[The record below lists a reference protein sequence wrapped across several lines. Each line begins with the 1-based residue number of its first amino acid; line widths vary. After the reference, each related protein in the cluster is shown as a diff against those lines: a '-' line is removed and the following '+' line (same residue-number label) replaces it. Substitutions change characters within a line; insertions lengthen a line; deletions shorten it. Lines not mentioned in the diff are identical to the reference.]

1 MNLKTQK
8 ESRRLNLNNMAKEI
22 SEESKFQISVKTLI
36 SIVVAVATV
45 ISAYFGLMASIN
57 SKFSEL
63 ESQVEKALELPK
75 PGTGTYTID
84 MGDPAA
90 SNTWPPTR
98 MEFNM
103 KDQMAR
109 NQIETLIKEIDE
121 LKEEIKLLRK

>member
-1 MNLKTQK
+1 MTK
-8 ESRRLNLNNMAKEI
+8 EL
-22 SEESKFQISVKTLI
+22 SEESKFQISIKTLI
-36 SIVVAVATV
+36 GIVVAVATV

-63 ESQVEKALELPK
+63 EVKIQEALELPK
-75 PGTGTYTID
+75 PGTGTYVID

-90 SNTWPPTR
+90 TNTWPPTR

-109 NQIETLIKEIDE
+109 NKIDVLTKEIEE
-121 LKEEIKLLRK
+121 LKEEVKELR

>member
-1 MNLKTQK
+1 
-8 ESRRLNLNNMAKEI
+8 MAKEI

-36 SIVVAVATV
+36 TIVVAVATV

-57 SKFSEL
+57 SKFLEL
-63 ESQVEKALELPK
+63 ELQVEKALELPK

-109 NQIETLIKEIDE
+109 DKIDNVIKEVEE
-121 LKEEIKLLRK
+121 LKEELKELRK

>member
-1 MNLKTQK
+1 
-8 ESRRLNLNNMAKEI
+8 MAKEL

-36 SIVVAVATV
+36 TIVVGVATI

-57 SKFSEL
+57 SKFVEL
-63 ESQVEKALELPK
+63 EGKVERALELPK

-109 NQIETLIKEIDE
+109 NQIDALVKEIDE
-121 LKEEIKLLRK
+121 MKEEIKLLRQ

>member
-1 MNLKTQK
+1 MPK
-8 ESRRLNLNNMAKEI
+8 EL
-22 SEESKFQISVKTLI
+22 SEESKFQISIKTLI
-36 SIVVAVATV
+36 GIVVAVATV

-63 ESQVEKALELPK
+63 EVKIQEALELPK
-75 PGTGTYTID
+75 PGTGTYVID

-90 SNTWPPTR
+90 TNTWPPTR

-109 NQIETLIKEIDE
+109 NKIDVLTKEIEE
-121 LKEEIKLLRK
+121 LKEEVKELR

>member
-1 MNLKTQK
+1 
-8 ESRRLNLNNMAKEI
+8 MAKEL
-22 SEESKFQISVKTLI
+22 SEDSKFQISIKTLI
-36 SIVVAVATV
+36 GIVVAVTTV

-57 SKFSEL
+57 SKFADL
-63 ESQVEKALELPK
+63 EVKVQEALEKPI

-90 SNTWPPTR
+90 TNTWPPTR

-109 NQIETLIKEIDE
+109 NKIDAVIKEIEDIN
-121 LKEEIKLLRK
+121 EEIKMLRK

>member
-1 MNLKTQK
+1 
-8 ESRRLNLNNMAKEI
+8 MAKEI
-22 SEESKFQISVKTLI
+22 SEESKFQISIKTLI
-36 SIVVAVATV
+36 TIVVAVATV

-57 SKFSEL
+57 SKFTEL
-63 ESQVEKALELPK
+63 EGKVERALELPK

-109 NQIETLIKEIDE
+109 NQIDALVKVMDEMKVEIKE
-121 LKEEIKLLRK
+121 LRK

>member
-1 MNLKTQK
+1 
-8 ESRRLNLNNMAKEI
+8 MAKEL

-36 SIVVAVATV
+36 SIVIAVVTV
-45 ISAYFGLMASIN
+45 VSAYFGLMASIN

-63 ESQVEKALELPK
+63 ENKVEKALELPK

-90 SNTWPPTR
+90 TNTWPPTR

-109 NQIETLIKEIDE
+109 NQIDALVKEVDE
-121 LKEEIKLLRK
+121 LKDEIKLLRQ

>member
-1 MNLKTQK
+1 
-8 ESRRLNLNNMAKEI
+8 MAKEI
-22 SEESKFQISVKTLI
+22 SEESKFQISIKTLV
-36 SIVVAVATV
+36 SIVAAVAMI

-57 SKFSEL
+57 SKFVDL
-63 ESQVEKALELPK
+63 EGKVQEALEKPK

-109 NQIETLIKEIDE
+109 NQIDMLIKEMDE
-121 LKEEIKLLRK
+121 MKEDIKSLR

>member
-1 MNLKTQK
+1 VVKFIIKAMTK
-8 ESRRLNLNNMAKEI
+8 EL
-22 SEESKFQISVKTLI
+22 SENSKFQISVKTLI
-36 SIVVAVATV
+36 AIVMSVATV

-57 SKFSEL
+57 SKFGEL
-63 ESQVEKALELPK
+63 EIKVQEALEKPK

-90 SNTWPPTR
+90 TNTWPPTR

-109 NQIETLIKEIDE
+109 NKIDAVIKEMDE
-121 LKEEIKLLRK
+121 MKDDIKYLRQ

>member
-1 MNLKTQK
+1 
-8 ESRRLNLNNMAKEI
+8 MAKEL
-22 SEESKFQISVKTLI
+22 SEESKFQISIKTLI
-36 SIVVAVATV
+36 TIVVAVATV

-57 SKFSEL
+57 SKFAEL
-63 ESQVEKALELPK
+63 ESKVERALELPK

-109 NQIETLIKEIDE
+109 NQIDGLVKEMDE
-121 LKEEIKLLRK
+121 MKEEIKLLRQ

>member
-1 MNLKTQK
+1 MTK
-8 ESRRLNLNNMAKEI
+8 EL
-22 SEESKFQISVKTLI
+22 SENSKFQVSVKTLI
-36 SIVVAVATV
+36 SIVVAVVTV
-45 ISAYFGLMASIN
+45 VSAYFGLMSTIN

-63 ESQVEKALELPK
+63 ENKVQKALELPK

-90 SNTWPPTR
+90 TNTWPPTR

-109 NQIETLIKEIDE
+109 NKIDQVIKDLEDLEEE
-121 LKEEIKLLRK
+121 LKELKK

>member
-1 MNLKTQK
+1 MSK
-8 ESRRLNLNNMAKEI
+8 EL

-36 SIVVAVATV
+36 SIIVGVVTV
-45 ISAYFGLMASIN
+45 VSAYFGLMASIN
-57 SKFSEL
+57 SKFAEL
-63 ESQVEKALELPK
+63 ESKVEQALELPK

-90 SNTWPPTR
+90 TNTWPPTR

-109 NQIETLIKEIDE
+109 NKIDAVIKEMDE
-121 LKEEIKLLRK
+121 LKDEIKLLRK

>member
-1 MNLKTQK
+1 MNK
-8 ESRRLNLNNMAKEI
+8 EL

-36 SIVVAVATV
+36 GIVVGVATV
-45 ISAYFGLMASIN
+45 ITSYFGLMGTIN

-63 ESQVEKALELPK
+63 EDKVQEALEKPV
-75 PGTGTYTID
+75 PGTGTYMID

-90 SNTWPPTR
+90 TQTWPPTR

-109 NQIETLIKEIDE
+109 DKIDRVIKDLEE
-121 LKEEIKLLRK
+121 LKQEFKDLK

>member
-1 MNLKTQK
+1 
-8 ESRRLNLNNMAKEI
+8 MAKEL
-22 SEESKFQISVKTLI
+22 SEESKFQISIKTLVG
-36 SIVVAVATV
+36 IVVAVATV

-57 SKFSEL
+57 SKFADL
-63 ESQVEKALELPK
+63 EIKVEEALEKPL

-90 SNTWPPTR
+90 TNTWPPTR

-109 NQIETLIKEIDE
+109 NQIDQLVKEIEE
-121 LKEEIKLLRK
+121 LNEEIKLLRK

>member
-1 MNLKTQK
+1 MPK
-8 ESRRLNLNNMAKEI
+8 EL
-22 SEESKFQISVKTLI
+22 SEDSKFQISVKTLI
-36 SIVVAVATV
+36 AIVMAVATV
-45 ISAYFGLMASIN
+45 ISAYFGLMATIN

-63 ESQVEKALELPK
+63 ESQVERALELPK

-90 SNTWPPTR
+90 TNTWPPTR

-109 NQIETLIKEIDE
+109 NKIDVLTKEIEE
-121 LKEEIKLLRK
+121 LNDEIKLLRK

>member
-1 MNLKTQK
+1 
-8 ESRRLNLNNMAKEI
+8 MAKEL

-36 SIVVAVATV
+36 TIIVAVATV

-57 SKFSEL
+57 SKFEEL
-63 ESQVEKALELPK
+63 EDKVERALELPK

-90 SNTWPPTR
+90 SNSWPPTR

-109 NQIETLIKEIDE
+109 NQIDALVKEIDE
-121 LKEEIKLLRK
+121 MKEEIKLLRK

>member
-1 MNLKTQK
+1 
-8 ESRRLNLNNMAKEI
+8 MAKEI

-36 SIVVAVATV
+36 SIVVAVAMV

-63 ESQVEKALELPK
+63 EDKVEKALELPK

-84 MGDPAA
+84 LSDPAA

-109 NQIETLIKEIDE
+109 NQIDQIIKEIDE
-121 LKEEIKLLRK
+121 MKEEIKSLRQ